1 MEKIKP
7 VLVVSRC
14 LGFEAC
20 RWNGAVIPS
29 ELINLLKPHVD
40 MITPCPEVEIGLGVP
55 REPIRII
62 RQDGRLMLFQ
72 PAKERDVTLQ
82 MQEYS
87 SRFIRELGDVDG
99 FILKS
104 KSPSCGTREVS
115 IYPRKGKVAA
125 IERGSGLFGGAILDY
140 FINLPVESEG
150 RLLNYRI
157 REHFLTHLYTRARF
171 RRLLSRPSMKSL
183 VEFQARHKF
192 IFLACSQ
199 KYLRKLG
206 RLVAN
211 PDKKKLDQLL
221 PEYESLL
228 GPTFEKIPN
237 YTAHINVLQ
246 HALGY
251 MSDKIS
257 PREKTHFLNL
267 LDDYRNDRFP
277 LSALLSVL
285 ESWIIRFGESYLLD
299 QFYFQPFPRN
309 LVEITDSGKGRKL
322 TS

>member
-7 VLVVSRC
+7 ILVVSRC

-20 RWNGAVIPS
+20 RWNGAIIPS
-29 ELINLLKPHVD
+29 ELINLLRPHVD

-62 RQDGRLMLFQ
+62 RQDGGQMLFQ
-72 PAKERDVTLQ
+72 PAEERDVTRQ
-82 MQEYS
+82 MQSYS
-87 SRFIRELGDVDG
+87 SRFIRELEDVDG

-125 IERGSGLFGGAILDY
+125 TERGSGFFGGAILNAFAD
-140 FINLPVESEG
+140 LPVESEG

-157 REHFLTHLYTRARF
+157 REHFLTHVYTRARF
-171 RRLLSRPSMKSL
+171 RRLMSRPSMKGL

-199 KYLRKLG
+199 KHMREMG

-211 PDKKKLDQLL
+211 PDKKPLDELL
-221 PEYESLL
+221 PEYQTLMNRV
-228 GPTFEKIPN
+228 FEKIPRFS
-237 YTAHINVLQ
+237 AHINVME
-246 HALGY
+246 HAFGY
-251 MSDKIS
+251 ISRKIL
-257 PREKTHFLNL
+257 PGEKTYFLNL
-267 LDDYRNDRFP
+267 LEDYRNERFP
-277 LSALLSVL
+277 LSALLAVL
-285 ESWIIRFGESYLLD
+285 KSWIIRFNEAYLMD
-299 QFYFQPFPRN
+299 QFYFEPFPRN

-322 TS
+322 SS